1 MIRSIQGTSLIEY
14 PGKISSVI
22 FTAGCNLACPF
33 CHNPELVNVDLLD
46 KEFSLSHEA
55 ILRELIERE
64 GFIDAVVLTGGEPL
78 LYESNIE
85 LLKRI
90 KNETSLAIKLDT
102 NGTYPDRL
110 ERALPFVDFV
120 AMDLKAAPEN
130 YIFATG
136 GRARF
141 SAVRKSAHTLIH
153 QTEIDYE
160 FRSTMVPGIIN
171 QEDVLL
177 LLDEFAPAKIK
188 RYALQTFRSEKTLS
202 SELTGMS
209 SYPQGYLEAIAE
221 KMVGRVD
228 DIQLRV

>member
-46 KEFSLSHEA
+46 KEFSLSHEE
-55 ILRELIERE
+55 ILKELTERD

-78 LYESNIE
+78 MYESNIE
-85 LLKRI
+85 LLRRI
-90 KNETSLAIKLDT
+90 KTETSLAIKLDT

-130 YIFATG
+130 YIFASG

-141 SAVRKSAHTLIH
+141 SVVRKSASMLIN
-153 QTEIDYE
+153 QVEVEYE

-171 QEDVLL
+171 QDDVLL
-177 LLDEFAPAKIK
+177 LLEEFAPARIK
-188 RYALQTFRSEKTLS
+188 RYALQIFRSEKTLS

-209 SYPQGYLEAIAE
+209 SYPPGYIEAIAE
-221 KMVGRVD
+221 KMVGLVD

>member
-46 KEFSLSHEA
+46 KEFNLSHDA
-55 ILRELIERE
+55 ILSELNERD

-78 LYESNIE
+78 MYESNIE
-85 LLKRI
+85 LLRRI
-90 KNETSLAIKLDT
+90 KAETSLAIKLDT

-110 ERALPFVDFV
+110 QKALPLVDFV
-120 AMDLKAAPEN
+120 AMDLKASPEN
-130 YIFATG
+130 YIFASG

-141 SAVRKSAHTLIH
+141 SAVRESALILIN
-153 QTEIDYE
+153 QSEIDYE

-171 QEDVLL
+171 REDVFL
-177 LLDEFAPAKIK
+177 LLDEFAPARIK
-188 RYALQTFRSEKTLS
+188 RYALQVFRSEKTLS

-209 SYPQGYLEAIAE
+209 SYPPGYIEAIAE